1 MKILVINAGSSSIKY
16 QLLDM
21 QNESVLAKGL
31 VEKIGLADSVLTHKA
46 NGEKLVINQSIKDHS
61 QGMEL
66 VLKAL
71 LDEKY
76 GVIKSLSEIDAFGHR
91 VLHGGEKYKTPVL
104 VTEEVCEDIIKLT
117 PLGPL
122 HMPANLLGI
131 RACQKV
137 MPKTPNVALF
147 DTAFHSTMPN
157 YAYMYALP
165 YEYYTNYGVR
175 KYGFHGMSHQFI
187 ASEVERLEGRKN
199 LKVIS
204 CHIGNGASVC
214 AIKDGK
220 CVDTS
225 MGLTPLQGLIMG
237 TRSGDCDP
245 AVVEFICKNAGKT
258 VEEVN
263 TILNKKSGLLG
274 VSGIS
279 NDMRDVE
286 SAAEKGDERAKLVL
300 DMYFYRIKQYIGS
313 YAATLN
319 GVDVI
324 VFTAGC
330 GENDDFMRE
339 KVMENIDYLGV
350 EFDKEAN
357 KNFTRGEV
365 CLISKPTSKVKVYV
379 IPTNEELVIARE
391 TAKLTKDLVK

>member
-31 VEKIGLADSVLTHKA
+31 VEKIGLTDSVLTQKA

-165 YEYYTNYGVR
+165 YECYTNYGVR

-187 ASEVERLEGRKN
+187 ASEVERLEGRKD

-279 NDMRDVE
+279 SDMRDVE

-339 KVMENIDYLGV
+339 KVMQNLDYLGV

-357 KNFTRGEV
+357 KNFTRGEI
-365 CLISKPTSKVKVYV
+365 CLISKPTSRVKVYV

>member
-31 VEKIGLADSVLTHKA
+31 VEKIGLNDSVLTHKA
-46 NGEKLVINQSIKDHS
+46 NGEKLVINQAIKDHS

-71 LDEKY
+71 VDAKY
-76 GVIKSLSEIDAFGHR
+76 GVIKDLSEIDAFGHR

-137 MPKTPNVALF
+137 MPNTPNVALF
-147 DTAFHSTMPN
+147 DTAFHSTMPS

-165 YEYYTNYGVR
+165 YEYYQNYGVR

-187 ASEVERLEGRKN
+187 ASEVERLEGKKN
-199 LKVIS
+199 LRVIS

-245 AVVEFICKNAGKT
+245 AVVEFICKNAGQT

-279 NDMRDVE
+279 SDMRDVE
-286 SAAEKGDERAKLVL
+286 SAAEKGDERAQLVL

-330 GENDDFMRE
+330 GENDDMMRE
-339 KVMENIDYLGV
+339 KVMENLDYLGI

-357 KNFTRGEV
+357 KNFTRGEI

>member
-339 KVMENIDYLGV
+339 KVMENLDYLGV